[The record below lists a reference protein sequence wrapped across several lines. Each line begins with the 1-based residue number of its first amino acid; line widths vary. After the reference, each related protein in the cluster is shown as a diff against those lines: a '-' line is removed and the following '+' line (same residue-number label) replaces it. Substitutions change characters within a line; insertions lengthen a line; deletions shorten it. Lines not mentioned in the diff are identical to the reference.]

1 MKTKTKTKINNND
14 HPILGILVLV
24 VMLVT
29 IWPVLNFS
37 TPKEAHAESTCP
49 APVPSTHMRI
59 RTGSPTGPIIGSYDN
74 EGWNFEVYPE
84 GTGTVATL
92 NVTSGTVL
100 YFDNWTEGVE
110 GTNRAPGSQHNISG
124 GLTITSPT
132 DLAGYYPT
140 GFSVTKRQYAKGF
153 TNPINSS
160 IFIRV
165 EGQNSCWGGFQ
176 DGVSWIH
183 LTVNVSGGPPA
194 PTTREAFNN
203 LAIVKNPSVS
213 LLVNGAT
220 SVNVSAGATANF
232 SWTTDSVNIGDSCIA
247 SNNNSDSTWTGAK
260 LGQASY
266 TPPASPPPGGGSQTV
281 GPFSNNGSFIYS
293 VYCVGLNGVASVAST
308 VTVNVGNPP
317 TYTCTA
323 TPGTQQVYVGST
335 GAATINVTP
344 LNGYSN
350 PITFTGP
357 DLGKN
362 APIVDVDTKAQNP
375 PYSSGTSVLISTDAG
390 TNPGTYSI
398 VFTGTDGVSCP
409 PITFEVQAP
418 LPTGEI
424 RCDGQ
429 LTSCTKSASQSAII
443 TWSSAYVTSCDVSH
457 NPPAVDWTGTSGSQS
472 TGSLASSRTYYLNC
486 SGPYGNVVRS
496 VAVNVIGEIDAP
508 TNVQG
513 DPSNCGEILVTWGPP
528 SSGANP
534 SYYSV
539 YRRLSDSD
547 PGTPGNQPGPQ
558 SLIADNITGLSYPDT
573 NVVVNT
579 LYDYGVAA
587 VYGSTPSSITWS
599 TGVSASA
606 CEAKFDGSYK
616 KIVGAGT
623 AVPSFSRCSGTAGAY
638 DLGTNQLFESDD
650 IVYFEICVINSGN
663 IDLTNVTVTEDLPED
678 QNIENVQFVN
688 AENNCATGSGAG
700 PYTIGNM
707 PSTNPD
713 TGCSILVRATISNPG
728 GPASSL
734 NYFTNYA
741 QLASNEVSFRVNSP
755 PTVFIIG
762 GDVPDRTE
770 TPR

>member
-37 TPKEAHAESTCP
+37 TPKEAHAESSCP

-74 EGWNFEVYPE
+74 EGWNENVFPE
-84 GTGTVATL
+84 GTGTVASL
-92 NVTSGTVL
+92 SVTSGTVL
-100 YFDNWTEGVE
+100 YFDDWTEGVE
-110 GTNRAPGSQHNISG
+110 GTNRAPGSQHYISG

-165 EGQNSCWGGFQ
+165 EAQNSCWGGFE

-375 PYSSGTSVLISTDAG
+375 PYSSGTSVLISTYAG
-390 TNPGTYSI
+390 TSPGTYSI

-409 PITFEVQAP
+409 PITFTV
-418 LPTGEI
+418 LNPTPDAEI

-429 LTSCTKSASQSAII
+429 LTSCTKSAGQSATI

-472 TGSLASSRTYYLNC
+472 SGSLASSRTYYLNC

-496 VAVNVIGEIDAP
+496 VAVNVIGAIDAP

-513 DPSNCGEILVTWGPP
+513 NNGICDQITVTWGAPASG
-528 SSGANP
+528 SSPTN
-534 SYYSV
+534 YKI
-539 YRRLSDSD
+539 YRRDQGD
-547 PGTPGNQPGPQ
+547 TGPGSLLYTTPTNSQFSYTDTTGN
-558 SLIADNITGLSYPDT
+558 I
-573 NVVVNT
+573 
-579 LYDYGVAA
+579 
-587 VYGSTPSSITWS
+587 GSFYQY
-599 TGVSASA
+599 GVSALFGSTESPTTWAIAIEVTA